1 MTTVGSR
8 RPTTVRQRFTIA
20 GLFGTAA
27 GLGLVPGA
35 LLLLSELVRG
45 SYDPSTSVLW
55 PWTFLGVLL
64 TFSAGCTAGFI
75 RLVDGR
81 PVRRRFVV
89 AVADEALTPRR
100 RGVVVDT
107 IARSGVGLVV
117 MHNVQGF
124 RYSALA
130 FVVVYDPDGRL
141 IGRWDPQW
149 PLGGRYGGLRR
160 ALGRH
165 GYPWAL
171 ELNGTPFWLKTLS
184 KRRSAHVPP
193 WTDDLLRGALGAG
206 PAPGA

>member
-1 MTTVGSR
+1 
-8 RPTTVRQRFTIA
+8 
-20 GLFGTAA
+20 
-27 GLGLVPGA
+27 
-35 LLLLSELVRG
+35 
-45 SYDPSTSVLW
+45 
-55 PWTFLGVLL
+55 
-64 TFSAGCTAGFI
+64 
-75 RLVDGR
+75 
-81 PVRRRFVV
+81 
-89 AVADEALTPRR
+89 
-100 RGVVVDT
+100 
-107 IARSGVGLVV
+107 
-117 MHNVQGF
+117 
-124 RYSALA
+124 
-130 FVVVYDPDGRL
+130 VVYDPDGRL